1 MKPIARGRLALA
13 AAELEAAR
21 ERLDALGDVG
31 RLGALLLEVEQ
42 ALDEGQ
48 GESPKAVEP
57 PTPAELA
64 VLRLLASDLSQR
76 EIGSE
81 LFLSMNTV
89 KTHARNIYGKLG
101 VSSRED
107 AVRRANA
114 LGLI

>member
-1 MKPIARGRLALA
+1 V
-13 AAELEAAR
+13 
-21 ERLDALGDVG
+21 DTG
-31 RLGALLLEVEQ
+31 RLGRLVRDVELQ
-42 ALDEGQ
+42 LDEAHAG
-48 GESPKAVEP
+48 SPKAIEP

-64 VLRLLASDLSQR
+64 VLRLLATDLSQR
-76 EIGSE
+76 EIGGE